1 MVNDIK
7 NHLPSNYGL
16 YEFYLFVLVF
26 KFNNNTILAR
36 QPTSLIHTK
45 KININ
50 NYGTMQYKNH

>member
-16 YEFYLFVLVF
+16 YEFYLCVLVF